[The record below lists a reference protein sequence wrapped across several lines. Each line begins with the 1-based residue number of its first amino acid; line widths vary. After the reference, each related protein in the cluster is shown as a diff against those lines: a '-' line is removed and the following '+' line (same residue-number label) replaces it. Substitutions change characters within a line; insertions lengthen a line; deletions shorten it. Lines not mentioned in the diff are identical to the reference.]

1 MNRIIPVY
9 YQLLLDCSYSMEP
22 VWEQLSSQVRA
33 HFHRLQEQVG
43 AQRSTDSLGL
53 FRLISIPTPIEFPP
67 FSSSLEPLIKQ
78 LNSLF
83 PEGGSSLWDTIASAL
98 NQLEASSPESSPL
111 IGSHYLV
118 VISDGWENGS
128 STQSSQVKD
137 FLLRLQEHI
146 TLELW
151 FIGPEHP
158 IPLGGRL
165 LPLVGL
171 DRQTILTEDLAC
183 CLKAVEDYLHALRQH

>member
-1 MNRIIPVY
+1 MSRVVSVY

-33 HFHRLQEQVG
+33 HFQRLQDQVG

-98 NQLEASSPESSPL
+98 NQLEASSQESSPL

-137 FLLRLQEHI
+137 FILRLQEHI

-165 LPLVGL
+165 LPLIGL